1 MGDYVPARVHV
12 PFFFYISFMK
22 LVHTLKER
30 FIRYVQIDT
39 EADPFSTTT
48 PSSEKQKNLSTL
60 LVSEL
65 KELGLS
71 SVETDEHGYVY
82 ATIEGNTNRPISG
95 LCFCAHIDTAPDVT
109 GKDVKPI
116 VHHNYTGNDIQLPD
130 DNTQIVGPGKYPE
143 LLNKIGQDIITA
155 SGKTLLG
162 SDDKSGVAV
171 IMDVAYQ
178 LMHTCPEVERGPITL
193 LFTTDEEIGR
203 GVDHVD
209 LNKVNAEYGFTL
221 DGGDVGEYSDENFS
235 ADGLKVVVEGLSAHP
250 GMAKGKMEHSMKIA
264 SKIIAALPENKLS
277 PESTEN
283 KEGFIHPSHIEG
295 GLEQTTIEFLIRDFV
310 TENLDKHV
318 QLVEET
324 VKSVLEGYPRSSYKM
339 ERAKQ
344 YRNMGNVV
352 KQYPHIKEVVLEA
365 MSRANV
371 KPNLVSIRGGTDGA
385 DLSHKGLPCPNLFT
399 GEHGV
404 HSRTEWT
411 SVQDMEKA
419 VETVLNIIF
428 VHAEK
433 HV

>member
-12 PFFFYISFMK
+12 PFFFYIPSMK

-48 PSSEKQKNLSTL
+48 PSSEKQKDLSNL
-60 LVSEL
+60 LVDEL
-65 KELGLS
+65 KEIGVS
-71 SVETDEHGYVY
+71 DVHTDDHGYVY
-82 ATIEGNTNRPISG
+82 ATIEGNTNRPIPG

-116 VHHNYTGNDIQLPD
+116 VHQNYAGNDLHLPD
-130 DNTQIVGPGKYPE
+130 DTSQVVGPSKYPE
-143 LLNKIGQDIITA
+143 LQNKIGHDIITA

-178 LMHTCPEVERGPITL
+178 LKHTCTEIERGPITI
-193 LFTTDEEIGR
+193 LFTTDEEVGR
-203 GVDHVD
+203 GVAHVNMAK
-209 LNKVNAEYGFTL
+209 LNAAYGFTL
-221 DGGDVGEYSDENFS
+221 DGGDIGQYSDENFS
-235 ADGLKVVVEGLSAHP
+235 ADGLKVIIDGLSAHP
-250 GMAKGKMEHSMKIA
+250 GMAKGRMEHSMKIA
-264 SKIIAALPENKLS
+264 AKIIAALPEDKLS
-277 PESTEN
+277 PETTQD

-310 TENLDKHV
+310 TQNLDKHV
-318 QLVEET
+318 QLVEDT
-324 VKSVLEGYPRSSYKM
+324 VKSVLEYYPRSSYKM
-339 ERAKQ
+339 ERTAQ
-344 YRNMGNVV
+344 YRNMGNIV
-352 KQYPHIKEVVLEA
+352 KQHPQIKEVVLEA
-365 MSRANV
+365 MSRA
-371 KPNLVSIRGGTDGA
+371 KIEPKLISIRGGTDGA
-385 DLSHKGLPCPNLFT
+385 DLSEKGLPCPNLFA

-411 SVQDMEKA
+411 TVQDMEKS

-428 VHAEK
+428 IHAEK